1 MKHVTLFL
9 AALLTTGF
17 MAAQVT
23 YNLDWAVGINGED
36 ASVTIEVGDSVE
48 WTWTDNLPHTVT
60 SLAGATE
67 AFDSGTIT
75 GNGETYTYTFT
86 MEGVNPYD
94 CVIHPATM
102 FGTITVE
109 AALSV
114 EDKFAINVNAYPNPV
129 LDKLTVT
136 SLFSLDSYTVFDIL
150 GKQVQSGQINANIAS
165 VDFSKLTSGMY
176 FVNVQSGELQKTI
189 KVMKR

>member
-1 MKHVTLFL
+1 MKNVTLFL

-17 MAAQVT
+17 LAAQTT

-60 SLAGATE
+60 SMAGATE
-67 AFDSGTIT
+67 TFDSGTIT
-75 GNGETYTYTFT
+75 GNGETYTYTF
-86 MEGVNPYD
+86 MQEGVNPYD

-109 AALSV
+109 AALSI
-114 EDKFAINVNAYPNPV
+114 EDKFAINVNYYPNPV
-129 LDKLTVT
+129 VDQLTVT
-136 SLFSLDSYTVFDIL
+136 SLFPMDGYQVFDIL
-150 GKQVQSGQINANIAS
+150 GKQVQQGQMSANVATI
-165 VDFSKLTSGMY
+165 DFSQLKSGVY
-176 FVNVQSGELQKTI
+176 FVKVQSGELQKTV